1 MQYSRK
7 GNDAIALGV
16 DGMFMKCDICR
27 TRTSNVVHAPDPKA
41 SDTYLSIQHLDE
53 YPGFIWISLKRAS
66 GYI

>member
-7 GNDAIALGV
+7 GNDTIALGV
-16 DGMFMKCDICR
+16 DGMFMKCDVCR
-27 TRTSNVVHAPDPKA
+27 TRTSNVVHAPVPKA
-41 SDTYLSIQHLDE
+41 SDTDPSIQHLDE